1 MSNIPLINHRNIT
14 REPTE
19 QSSSG
24 SFSNYWA
31 LPTNMY
37 NDTDT
42 ETETETETESLS
54 DSRYDDI
61 HNIYDNEY
69 DLENDMDMV
78 DTIYYTDRHFLDEPK
93 EHGTYYLGNI
103 SCVNSQLLMEMAVSP
118 STFFKFTY
126 KKICRYVRSYSIS
139 SYWFYP
145 KSQIDIFVLDI
156 HDGCYRTIL
165 KTVWLRLI
173 QRHWKKVYQ
182 ERMKVINLRKRW
194 ETQRYV
200 ELRGKYPR
208 DAYYLPG
215 LHGLLYNYTSDNTMN
230 FTKKLVN

>member
-1 MSNIPLINHRNIT
+1 M
-14 REPTE
+14 
-19 QSSSG
+19 
-24 SFSNYWA
+24 SNYWV
-31 LPTNMY
+31 LPSSLSSTMY

-42 ETETETETESLS
+42 EAETESTYDTESLS

-61 HNIYDNEY
+61 HNIYDTEY
-69 DLENDMDMV
+69 DLDSEMDMV
-78 DTIYYTDRHFLDEPK
+78 DTIYYTDRYFLDEPK

-103 SCVNSQLLMEMAVSP
+103 SCVNSQLLMELAVSP

-139 SYWFYP
+139 SYWLYP

-156 HDGCYRTIL
+156 HNDCYRTIL

-194 ETQRYV
+194 DTQRYF

-208 DAYYLPG
+208 DACYLPTIYG
-215 LHGLLYNYTSDNTMN
+215 LMSQYSSDKFNETLTNTR
-230 FTKKLVN
+230 TG

>member
-1 MSNIPLINHRNIT
+1 M
-14 REPTE
+14 
-19 QSSSG
+19 
-24 SFSNYWA
+24 SNYWV
-31 LPTNMY
+31 LPFSPTMY

-42 ETETETETESLS
+42 DAETESTHDTESLS

-61 HNIYDNEY
+61 HNIYDTEY
-69 DLENDMDMV
+69 DLDSDMDEI
-78 DTIYYTDRHFLDEPK
+78 DTIYYTDRYFLDEPK

-103 SCVNSQLLMEMAVSP
+103 SCVNSQLLMELAVSP
-118 STFFKFTY
+118 STFFKFKY

-139 SYWFYP
+139 SHWLYQ
-145 KSQIDIFVLDI
+145 KSKIDIFVLDI
-156 HDGCYRTIL
+156 HNDCYRTIL

-194 ETQRYV
+194 DTQRYF

-208 DAYYLPG
+208 DAGYLPTIYG
-215 LHGLLYNYTSDNTMN
+215 LMSQYSSDKFNETLINTR
-230 FTKKLVN
+230 TD

>member
-1 MSNIPLINHRNIT
+1 MYSKHTNQMSNIPLIIT

-31 LPTNMY
+31 FPSNMY

-42 ETETETETESLS
+42 ETETNSTESLS
-54 DSRYDDI
+54 DSIYDDI
-61 HNIYDNEY
+61 HNIHDDEY
-69 DLENDMDMV
+69 ELDSEMDV
-78 DTIYYTDRHFLDEPK
+78 IDTIYFTDRHFLDEPK
-93 EHGTYYLGNI
+93 EHGTHYLGNI
-103 SCVNSQLLMEMAVSP
+103 SCINSQLLMELAVSP

-139 SYWFYP
+139 SHWLYP

-156 HDGCYRTIL
+156 HDDCYRCIL

-173 QRHWKKVYQ
+173 QRHWKKIFQ
-182 ERMKVINLRKRW
+182 ERLKVINLRKQW
-194 ETQRYV
+194 ATQRHF
-200 ELRGKYPR
+200 ELRGKYPI
-208 DAYYLPG
+208 DACYLPTI
-215 LHGLLYNYTSDNTMN
+215 HGLMSQYSSDT
-230 FTKKLVN
+230 F